1 MLKSLMVTL
10 FSSKAKRQCQI
21 DRLKEQL
28 ITNRENPQLWEKLG
42 LYLAMNREHCRD
54 SMEALFQAEII
65 YRDRGDEV
73 KANELAR
80 QLALF
85 KNKV

>member
-1 MLKSLMVTL
+1 MLKSLAVTL
-10 FSSKAKRQCQI
+10 FSPKAKRQSQI

-28 ITNRENPQLWEKLG
+28 ITDRENPQLWEELG
-42 LYLAMNREHCRD
+42 LYLAMNKEHYRD

-73 KANELAR
+73 KANEVAR

-85 KNKV
+85 KNKL